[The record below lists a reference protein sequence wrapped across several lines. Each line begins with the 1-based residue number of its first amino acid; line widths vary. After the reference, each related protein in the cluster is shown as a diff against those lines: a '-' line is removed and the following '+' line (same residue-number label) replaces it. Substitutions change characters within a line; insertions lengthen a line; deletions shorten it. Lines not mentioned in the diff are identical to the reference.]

1 MNNSDLN
8 RLLEVLVALP
18 SETEWVEFKAN
29 FHSEEEIGERLSA
42 LSNSACLLDKSFGY
56 LVFGV
61 EDGTHEIKGTTF
73 HAKLAKKGNEELELW
88 LLNRLN
94 PKVDYEIFE
103 FDTPEGK
110 HISLFRI
117 PAATSRPVSFLNVE
131 YIRVGS
137 LTKRLQ
143 SYPDKEAKI
152 WKKAAN
158 RNLAGL
164 MAKEMLSSQEVVGLL
179 SVETYFNLMKMP
191 LPQTQDGI
199 IERLEQE
206 YFIKHEELGW
216 SITQLGALLLAKD
229 LRDFGVLSRKVVRVI
244 VYKGKNKLETIREQ
258 QFSSGYAVCM
268 DNAVDWINGQL
279 PANEVIGEM
288 LRENVSMYP
297 KLAIRELMGNMVIH
311 QEFSELGTP
320 MVEIYS
326 DRIELSNPGIP
337 LVNADRFIDEYQSRN
352 EALADVMRRMGFCE
366 EKGSGLDKVIALVEA
381 YQLPPVRIKVSEN
394 RTSVTM
400 ESYKTWSQMDK
411 NERIQACYQHACLK
425 YVSND
430 VTSNQSL
437 RERFRIDDKNYPM
450 ISRLLKDS
458 MEAGLIKDANPEE
471 KSPRNRKYIPYWG

>member
-8 RLLEVLVALP
+8 RLLEVLVAMP
-18 SETEWVEFKAN
+18 KETEWVEFKAN

-61 EDGTHEIKGTTF
+61 QDENHEVIGTRFKG
-73 HAKLAKKGNEELELW
+73 KMAKKGNEELELW
-88 LLNRLN
+88 LLNRIN

-103 FDTPEGK
+103 FDTEAGK
-110 HISLFRI
+110 HISMYRI

-143 SYPDKEAKI
+143 TYPEKEAKI

-158 RNLAGL
+158 RNLPGL
-164 MAKEMLSSQEVVGLL
+164 VAKEMLSARDVIGLL
-179 SVETYFNLMKMP
+179 SVETYFGLMKMP
-191 LPQTQDGI
+191 FPQTQDGI

-206 YFIKHEELGW
+206 HFIKHEELGW

-229 LRDFGVLSRKVVRVI
+229 LRAFGTLGRKAIRVI
-244 VYKGKNKLETIREQ
+244 VYKGKNKLETEREQ
-258 QFSSGYAVCM
+258 SFLGGYAVCL
-268 DNAVDWINGQL
+268 DNAVEWINGQL
-279 PANEVIGEM
+279 PANEVIGTM
-288 LRENVSMYP
+288 LRQNVQMYP
-297 KLAIRELMGNMVIH
+297 ELAIRELMGNMVIH
-311 QEFSELGTP
+311 QDFSELGTP

-326 DRIELSNPGIP
+326 DRITLSNPGQP
-337 LVNADRFIDEYQSRN
+337 LVQADRFIDEYQSRN

-366 EKGSGLDKVIALVEA
+366 EKGSGLDKVVALMEVF
-381 YQLPPVRIKVSEN
+381 QLPPVRIQVSEK

-400 ESYKTWSQMDK
+400 ETYKTWGQMDK
-411 NERIQACYQHACLK
+411 SERVQACYQHTCLK
-425 YVSND
+425 YVSNEE
-430 VTSNQSL
+430 TTNQSL
-437 RERFRIDDKNYPM
+437 RKRFRIEDKNYPM
-450 ISRLLKDS
+450 ISRLLKETA
-458 MEAGLIKDANPEE
+458 EAGLIKEADPEE